1 MKRIGFVGGGKMAG
15 AIINALLKNGMD
27 PARLTVSDSSAEARE
42 RHAAAGIFVTADNAE
57 TFTRSDLVF
66 LAVKPQHMADA
77 LQSVSDASVGKTVVT
92 MAAGIRTETI
102 RAFCPRA
109 SAVVRMMP
117 NTPML
122 VNRGTIAVAFGD
134 APAETVETVTGILA
148 QAGQVFPVDESM
160 MNVVTALSGSGPA
173 YFYRIASV
181 LAAEA
186 SSLGLP
192 AETAVRMA
200 AETMAGAAEMML
212 VSGKSPETLLQD
224 VSSAKG
230 TTVAALEA
238 FDEANLDD
246 ALKNGVRAANRRAE
260 ELAAGK

>member
-15 AIINALLKNGMD
+15 AMINALLKNGMD
-27 PARLTVSDSSAEARE
+27 PAGLTVSDSSAEARE
-42 RHAAAGIFVTADNAE
+42 RHASAGIFVTADNAE
-57 TFTRSDLVF
+57 TFSRSDLIF
-66 LAVKPQHMADA
+66 LAVKPQHMAEA
-77 LQSVSDASVGKTVVT
+77 LQTVKDASTGKTVVT
-92 MAAGIRTETI
+92 MAAGIRTEMI
-102 RAFCPRA
+102 RSFCPNA
-109 SAVVRMMP
+109 AVVIRMMP

-122 VNRGTIAVAFGD
+122 VNRGTIAVSFGE
-134 APAETVETVTGILA
+134 APKETVEDITRILSL
-148 QAGQVFPVDESM
+148 AGQVFPVEESM

-181 LAAEA
+181 MAEEAAQ
-186 SSLGLP
+186 LGLP

-212 VSGKSPETLLQD
+212 VSGKSPEALLQD

-238 FDEANLDD
+238 FDAANLDA
-246 ALKNGVRAANRRAE
+246 ALKSGILAANHRAE
-260 ELAAGK
+260 ELATGK